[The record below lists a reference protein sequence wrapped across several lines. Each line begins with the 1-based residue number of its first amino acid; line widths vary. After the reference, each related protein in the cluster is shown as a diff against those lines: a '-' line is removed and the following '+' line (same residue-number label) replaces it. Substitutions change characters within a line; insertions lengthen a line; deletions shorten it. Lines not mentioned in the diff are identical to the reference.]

1 MRVDLAEHTLSE
13 EVENALASIESLK
26 IYQKEQDK
34 INFQSLEDPRINTL
48 KQIRNWFIYGDKQKT
63 ESKEWIL
70 SQCQFNLILSI
81 DSFLEIL
88 TFFLNKYPNSMIQPK
103 RISQDMLE
111 GLFGTIR
118 ELGGDTGKTLTNRV
132 PTRLVIFFDRSP
144 DLFNNID

>member
-34 INFQSLEDPRINTL
+34 ISFQSLEDPCINTL
-48 KQIRNWFIYGDKQKT
+48 KNIRNWFIYDDKQKT

-118 ELGGDTGKTLTNRV
+118 ELGGDT
-132 PTRLVIFFDRSP
+132 DY
-144 DLFNNID
+144 